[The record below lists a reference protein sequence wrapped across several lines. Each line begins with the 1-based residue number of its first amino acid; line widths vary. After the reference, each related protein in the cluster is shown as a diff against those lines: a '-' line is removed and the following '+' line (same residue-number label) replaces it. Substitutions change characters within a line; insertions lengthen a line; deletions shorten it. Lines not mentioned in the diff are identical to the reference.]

1 MHRAL
6 LCALALL
13 ALSCP
18 VIQAQQE
25 QRRFFIFG
33 YGSLLNT
40 ASTEKSNCGLA
51 GFAEGVLDGLRI
63 LLQQAAT
70 NTNSTADR
78 LLTTLDGCQVQAS
91 AALGAKQDLWRAAA
105 PHWHV
110 ADTVAFPLIRVAQ
123 GQRVVRIRGLRRGWY
138 FPCELGS
145 ISFLHVTHNET
156 DLQIQRQRVPCT
168 RADLHLAM

>member
-1 MHRAL
+1 MMQRAL

-13 ALSCP
+13 ALICP

-25 QRRFFIFG
+25 QRRYFLFG

-78 LLTTLDGCQVQAS
+78 LLTTLNGCQVQAS
-91 AALGAKQDLWRAAA
+91 AALGAKERFLSPCGGR
-105 PHWHV
+105 PRPI
-110 ADTVAFPLIRVAQ
+110 ADTVAFPLIRTAQ
-123 GQRVVRIRGLRRGWY
+123 GQHVVRIRGLRRGWY
-138 FPCELGS
+138 FACKLGCCL
-145 ISFLHVTHNET
+145 IPARHTL
-156 DLQIQRQRVPCT
+156 
-168 RADLHLAM
+168 